1 MGRQRLADLLDGAV
15 LEPPDGGHDLRLELA
30 LERGDLGHGQSMIA
44 ERRKRMA
51 RLGSVPCAA
60 QPTMWII
67 VVPAREKPARA

>member
-30 LERGDLGHGQSMIA
+30 LERSDLGHGQSMIA
-44 ERRKRMA
+44 ERRNATA
-51 RLGSVPCAA
+51 RLAFGPPAA
-60 QPTMWII
+60 QPIMWTI